1 MNSNMVLEEKAID
14 RKLEL
19 YDSIVVL
26 DFGSQYSEL
35 IARRVRELN
44 VYSELI
50 PFRTKASDI
59 KKIAPKGIILSGGPN
74 SVYDNGAPECDPE
87 IFNLGIPVFGVCY
100 GMQLM
105 AKILGG
111 KVIQA
116 NKHEYGKAILEVNPK
131 DKLFLDLESK
141 FTSWMSHGDSVT
153 ELPMGFSVSAKHQ
166 IPLLQPF
173 QIMIKNFMVSSF
185 ILK

>member
-1 MNSNMVLEEKAID
+1 MSLQTPTIEKTDD

-19 YDSIVVL
+19 FDSVIVI

-50 PFRTKASDI
+50 SYRTTAQQI

-74 SVYDNGAPECDPE
+74 SVYDKDAPDCDPE
-87 IFNLGIPVFGVCY
+87 IFNLGIPILGVCY

-105 AKILGG
+105 AKVLGG
-111 KVIQA
+111 KVVQTD
-116 NKHEYGKAILEVNPK
+116 KREYGKAILEVNPK

-153 ELPMGFSVSAKHQ
+153 ELPNGFLTSAKT
-166 IPLLQPF
+166 
-173 QIMIKNFMVSSF
+173 KNTQCAAISN
-185 ILK
+185 KEKKQ